1 MPAIVVEGKAFSDG
15 VEHPLDELETLGYE
29 DVVGGCHYASILVE
43 QGQLQYAVNGF
54 VDEGILP
61 DLSDLAGCFVADPV
75 VGPPG
80 VHLSDLIS
88 SLLGE
93 MVVIVDKHV
102 SFH

>member
-1 MPAIVVEGKAFSDG
+1 MPAIVLEGKALSDG
-15 VEHPLDELETLGYE
+15 VEHSLDELETLRYE
-29 DVVGGCHYASILVE
+29 DVVGSCQYASILVE
-43 QGQLQYAVNGF
+43 QGQLQHVVNGF

-61 DLSDLAGCFVADPV
+61 DLSDLPGCLVADPV
-75 VGPPG
+75 VGTPG
-80 VHLSDLIS
+80 VDVSDLIS